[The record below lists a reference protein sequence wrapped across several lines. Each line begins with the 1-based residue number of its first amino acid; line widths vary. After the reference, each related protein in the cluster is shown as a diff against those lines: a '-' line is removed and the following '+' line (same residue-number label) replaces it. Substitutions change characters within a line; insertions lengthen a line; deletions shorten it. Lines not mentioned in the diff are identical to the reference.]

1 MPTPD
6 ELLEWRR
13 EFPILEKKVYLVSHS
28 MGAMPRGAYDA
39 LREYADLWGDESVE
53 AWHRWLPFVIEC
65 GDRVGRLFG
74 AAPGSVLM
82 SQNVSTLQAVVASA
96 LDFSG
101 PRNGVVYTALNFPTV
116 SYVWKAQERHGA
128 RVTIVPSPDGIG
140 VPTEA
145 MLAAIDDRTRIVP
158 ISHVLFRSSYAQDLR
173 AITDKAHRHGAL
185 VLIDAYQSVGTLP
198 LDVTALGID
207 FLVGGSHKWLCGG
220 PGAAFLYVRPDL
232 LATLRPAFTGWFA
245 HRDPFAFEMPEQD
258 YAGGIWRMAG
268 GTPAI
273 PALYAA
279 RPGHEIL
286 SQIGI
291 DRVRSKSVRQTERL
305 LSLADEAGL
314 TVRSPR
320 DPARRGGSVIFD
332 FPGSEAA
339 CAELVRRGFLCDWRP
354 GAGIRSSPHFYTKDE
369 ELDLFVAEIQK
380 IRRA

>member
-1 MPTPD
+1 
-6 ELLEWRR
+6 
-13 EFPILEKKVYLVSHS
+13 
-28 MGAMPRGAYDA
+28 
-39 LREYADLWGDESVE
+39 
-53 AWHRWLPFVIEC
+53 
-65 GDRVGRLFG
+65 
-74 AAPGSVLM
+74 
-82 SQNVSTLQAVVASA
+82 LQAVVASA

-116 SYVWKAQERHGA
+116 SYVWKAQERYGA

-140 VPTEA
+140 VPTEDV
-145 MLAAIDDRTRIVP
+145 LAAIDDRTRVVP

-232 LATLRPAFTGWFA
+232 LASLRPAFTGWFA
-245 HRDPFAFEMPEQD
+245 HRDPFAFAMPDQD

-286 SQIGI
+286 SRIGI

-354 GAGIRSSPHFYTKDE
+354 DAGIRASPHFYTKDE
-369 ELDLFVAEIQK
+369 ELDLFVAEIRK